1 MSRTTISSV
10 NQGATYSKIVAV
22 AALLIFFVIAAFSC
36 VYIVEPG
43 TRGVKVQL
51 GKVSEE
57 FLPEGFGFKMPF
69 ITKIVSV
76 PVKQM
81 TKNIQAPSYSS
92 DLQQVDIKMRVLY
105 RIPERSVVSIYR
117 QYAGDPFESLIVPR
131 VEEAL
136 KEVVALQ
143 SAEQVVKKR
152 EEIKTKMLASAR
164 QKLGDILIIEDI
176 AVVDT
181 DLSDQLEA
189 AIEAK
194 MVQEQEAAKAQFVR
208 QKAEIEAQ
216 TAVIKAKGEA
226 EAIQIRAQALENNPE
241 IIDLQIVEKWDGRA
255 PMVIS
260 LGGNPGEGGSPT
272 NILLPINIQQ
282 KQQEADLLNTRSSFS
297 KLFEA
302 RP

>member
-1 MSRTTISSV
+1 MSRTINLSPGEAQARAMIKV
-10 NQGATYSKIVAV
+10 GLIV
-22 AALLIFFVIAAFSC
+22 LGLIILIAATVSGT
-36 VYIVEPG
+36 YIVQPG

-57 FLPEGFGFKMPF
+57 FLPEGFGFKAPF
-69 ITKIVSV
+69 ITRIVAV
-76 PVKQM
+76 PIRQITKQ
-81 TKNIQAPSYSS
+81 IEAPSYSS

-105 RIPERSVVSIYR
+105 RIPEKSVVRIYR

-131 VEEAL
+131 IEEAV

-152 EEIKTKMLASAR
+152 EEIKTKVLSAAR
-164 QKLGDILIIEDI
+164 QKLGEILIIEDI
-176 AVVDT
+176 ALVDT
-181 DLSDQLEA
+181 NLSDQLEA

-226 EAIQIRAQALENNPE
+226 EAIQIRAAALQDNPE
-241 IIDLQIVEKWDGRA
+241 VIELQIVEKWDGRA

-260 LGGNPGEGGSPT
+260 TGGEAKSGGAT
-272 NILLPINIQQ
+272 NILLP
-282 KQQEADLLNTRSSFS
+282 LNL
-297 KLFEA
+297 KPA
-302 RP
+302 AK